1 MFYDIFSV
9 TDFTFCYVGPS
20 GKYNVVK
27 FFKNPEDWDL
37 GPGTLDL
44 GPWTWDL
51 GPGTTVC
58 LVVSL
63 VNPGQFLTRIMDVL
77 EREGEKN
84 LYLEDE

>member
-44 GPWTWDL
+44 GPWTWDHCL
-51 GPGTTVC
+51 SGCIFSESGTIF
-58 LVVSL
+58 
-63 VNPGQFLTRIMDVL
+63 NPHYGCA
-77 EREGEKN
+77 
-84 LYLEDE
+84 